1 VTDEEKENRMAI
13 GPVQMLVVGFEGPK
27 FKGEILEEL
36 KRLKDEDIIR
46 LIDLVVI
53 KKDEQGNIETLHQSD
68 LTGEEAMEFGAIAGA
83 LIGLGA
89 AGEEGAEAGAVAGA
103 EALADRQVFDDDQVW
118 YAADEIP
125 NNTAAGVALIEHRWA
140 IPLRDAIIRA
150 NGIPLIDEWIHPTDL
165 VAAGLKMAEVEA
177 QPA

>member
-1 VTDEEKENRMAI
+1 MPI

-36 KRLKDEDIIR
+36 QRLKDEDIIR
-46 LIDLVVI
+46 LIDLLVV
-53 KKDEQGNIETLHQSD
+53 KKDEDGNIETLHKSD
-68 LTGEEAMEFGAIAGA
+68 LSDDEAMEFGAVAGA

-89 AGEEGAEAGAVAGA
+89 AGEEGAEAGAEAGA
-103 EALADRQVFDDDQVW
+103 AAMADRQVFDDDQIW

-125 NNTAAGVALIEHRWA
+125 NGTAAGIALIEHRWA

-165 VAAGLKMAEVEA
+165 VAAGLKMAEVET